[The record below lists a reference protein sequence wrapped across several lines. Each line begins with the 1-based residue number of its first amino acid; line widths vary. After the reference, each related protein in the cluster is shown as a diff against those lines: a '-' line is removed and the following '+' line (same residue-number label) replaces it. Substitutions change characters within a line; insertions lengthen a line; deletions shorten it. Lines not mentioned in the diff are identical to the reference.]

1 MNRIILGGA
10 QLGLPYGVL
19 GTGEKLNALEINDLF
34 DAANSVGI
42 QTIDTAIAYGTSES
56 VIGDY
61 SNSRFKII
69 TKLPPLPNDVNDVSG
84 WVRQQIDASLTRL
97 QTNNIDALLLHHPQ
111 DLTGEFGV
119 TLKKVIE
126 ELLSEG
132 VIKRFGVSI
141 YAPDELTTIVG
152 HFPIDVVQTP
162 FNVFDQRITPWLET
176 LSRNSIEVHAR
187 SVFLQGLLI
196 SPTSTRPARFR
207 KWEAQFNQFDNW
219 VSELSMSAISVCLGV
234 ALNQP
239 GISHLVVGALSST
252 QLLETAAQIPK
263 DFSHR
268 SEHMQSNDLALI
280 DPRVW

>member
-19 GTGEKLNALEINDLF
+19 GTGEKLKALEVKDLL
-34 DAANSVGI
+34 DAAESIGI

-84 WVRQQIDASLTRL
+84 WVRQKIDGSLTRL
-97 QTNNIDALLLHHPQ
+97 QTKKIDALLLHHPQ

-119 TLKKVIE
+119 KLEKVIR

-132 VIKRFGVSI
+132 VMKRFGVSI

-176 LSRNSIEVHAR
+176 LSRNGIEVHAR

-196 SPTSTRPARFR
+196 SPANARPARFR

-239 GISHLVVGALSST
+239 GISHLVVGALNSS

-263 DFSHR
+263 EFSHR
-268 SEHMQSNDLALI
+268 SDAMQTNDPALI

>member
-19 GTGEKLNALEINDLF
+19 GTGAKLNALEINDLF

-176 LSRNSIEVHAR
+176 LSRNGIEVHAR

-196 SPTSTRPARFR
+196 SPANARPARFG
-207 KWEAQFNQFDNW
+207 KWEAQFKQFDNW

-239 GISHLVVGALSST
+239 GISHLVVGALSSS

>member
-19 GTGEKLNALEINDLF
+19 GTGENLKPFEVKDLL
-34 DAANSVGI
+34 DAAESIGI

-84 WVRQQIDASLTRL
+84 WVRQQIDGALARL
-97 QTNNIDALLLHHPQ
+97 QTKNIDALLLHHPQ
-111 DLTGEFGV
+111 DLTGEFGAK
-119 TLKKVIE
+119 LEKVIG

-132 VIKRFGVSI
+132 VMKRFGVSI

-176 LSRNSIEVHAR
+176 LSRNGIEVHAR

-196 SPTSTRPARFR
+196 SPANARPARFR

-219 VSELSMSAISVCLGV
+219 VSELSMSAIAVCLGV

-239 GISHLVVGALSST
+239 GISHLVVGALNSS

-268 SEHMQSNDLALI
+268 SEDMQSNDPGLI

>member
-19 GTGEKLNALEINDLF
+19 GTGEKLNATEVKDLL
-34 DAANSVGI
+34 DAAESIGI

-69 TKLPPLPNDVNDVSG
+69 TKLPPLPGDVNDVTG
-84 WVRQQIDASLTRL
+84 WVRQQIDGSLTRL
-97 QTNNIDALLLHHPQ
+97 RTKSIDALLLHHPQ
-111 DLTGEFGV
+111 DLTGEFGAK
-119 TLKKVIE
+119 LEKVIG

-132 VIKRFGVSI
+132 VMKRFGVSI
-141 YAPDELTTIVG
+141 YAPDELTAIVG

-162 FNVFDQRITPWLET
+162 FNIFDQRITPWLET
-176 LSRNSIEVHAR
+176 LSRKGIEVHAR

-196 SPTSTRPARFR
+196 SAANARPARFR
-207 KWEAQFNQFDNW
+207 KWEAHFNQFDNW
-219 VSELSMSAISVCLGV
+219 VSELSMNAISVCLGV

-239 GISHLVVGALSST
+239 GISHLVVGALNSS

-263 DFSHR
+263 DFSYR
-268 SEHMQSNDLALI
+268 SEDMQSNDPALI

>member
-19 GTGEKLNALEINDLF
+19 GTGEKLNTLEIKDLL
-34 DAANSVGI
+34 DVAESIGI
-42 QTIDTAIAYGTSES
+42 QAIDTAIAYGTSES

-152 HFPIDVVQTP
+152 HFPIDIVQTP

-176 LSRNSIEVHAR
+176 LSRNGIEVHAR

-196 SPTSTRPARFR
+196 SPANARPAHFR

>member
-84 WVRQQIDASLTRL
+84 WVRQQIDGSLARL
-97 QTNNIDALLLHHPQ
+97 QTKNLDALLLHRPQ
-111 DLTGEFGV
+111 DLTGEFG
-119 TLKKVIE
+119 TKLEKIIG

-132 VIKRFGVSI
+132 VMKRFGVSI

-176 LSRNSIEVHAR
+176 LSRNGIEVHAR

-196 SPTSTRPARFR
+196 SPANARPAHFR

>member
-1 MNRIILGGA
+1 MNKIILGGA

-19 GTGEKLNALEINDLF
+19 GTGENLKPFEVKDLL
-34 DAANSVGI
+34 DAAESIGI

-84 WVRQQIDASLTRL
+84 WVRQQIDGSLARL
-97 QTNNIDALLLHHPQ
+97 QTKNLDALLLHRPQ
-111 DLTGEFGV
+111 DLTGEFG
-119 TLKKVIE
+119 TKLEKIIG

-132 VIKRFGVSI
+132 VMKRFGVSI

-176 LSRNSIEVHAR
+176 LSRNGIEVHAR

-196 SPTSTRPARFR
+196 SPANARPARFR
-207 KWEAQFNQFDNW
+207 KWEDQFNHFDNW
-219 VSELSMSAISVCLGV
+219 VSALSMSAISACLGV

-239 GISHLVVGALSST
+239 GISHLVVGALNSS

-263 DFSHR
+263 VFSHR
-268 SEHMQSNDLALI
+268 SEDMQSNDPGLI

>member
-19 GTGEKLNALEINDLF
+19 GTGEKLKSVEVKDLL
-34 DAANSVGI
+34 DSAESIGI

-56 VIGDY
+56 VIGEY

-69 TKLPPLPNDVNDVSG
+69 TKLPPLPNDIDDVSG
-84 WVRQQIDASLTRL
+84 WVRQQ
-97 QTNNIDALLLHHPQ
+97 IDALLLHHPQ

-119 TLKKVIE
+119 KLNKVIG

-141 YAPDELTTIVG
+141 YSPDELTTIVG
-152 HFPIDVVQTP
+152 HFPIDIVQTP
-162 FNVFDQRITPWLET
+162 FNVFDQRISPWLET
-176 LSRNSIEVHAR
+176 LGRNGIEVHAR

-196 SPTSTRPARFR
+196 SPAKARPERFR
-207 KWEAQFNQFDNW
+207 KWEAQFKHFDNW

-239 GISHLVVGALSST
+239 GISHLVVGALSSS
-252 QLLETAAQIPK
+252 QLLEIAAQIPN
-263 DFSHR
+263 DFPHR
-268 SEHMQSNDLALI
+268 SEDMQSNDPALI

>member
-19 GTGEKLNALEINDLF
+19 GTGGKLNTLEVKDLL
-34 DAANSVGI
+34 DAAESIGI

-69 TKLPPLPNDVNDVSG
+69 TKLPPLPDDVNDVSG
-84 WVRQQIDASLTRL
+84 WVRQQIDGSLTRL
-97 QTNNIDALLLHHPQ
+97 QTKNIDALLLHHPQ

-119 TLKKVIE
+119 KLEKVIG

-132 VIKRFGVSI
+132 FIKRFGVSI

-152 HFPIDVVQTP
+152 HFPIDVVQAP
-162 FNVFDQRITPWLET
+162 FNVFDQRIIPWLKT
-176 LSRNSIEVHAR
+176 LSKNGIEVHAR
-187 SVFLQGLLI
+187 SVFLQGVLI
-196 SPTSTRPARFR
+196 AAPEARPKRFK
-207 KWEAQFNQFDNW
+207 KWEDQFNQFDNW

-239 GISHLVVGALSST
+239 GISHLVVGALNSS

-263 DFSHR
+263 EFSHR
-268 SEHMQSNDLALI
+268 SEDMQSNDPGLI

>member
-19 GTGEKLNALEINDLF
+19 GTGENLKPFEVKDLL
-34 DAANSVGI
+34 DAAESIGI

-84 WVRQQIDASLTRL
+84 WVRQQIDGSLARL
-97 QTNNIDALLLHHPQ
+97 QTKNIDALLLHRPQ
-111 DLTGEFGV
+111 DLTGEFGAK
-119 TLKKVIE
+119 LEKVIG

-132 VIKRFGVSI
+132 VMKRFGVSI

-176 LSRNSIEVHAR
+176 LSRNGIEVHAR

-196 SPTSTRPARFR
+196 SPANARPARFR

-219 VSELSMSAISVCLGV
+219 VSELSMSAIAVCLGV

-239 GISHLVVGALSST
+239 GISHLVVGALNSS

-268 SEHMQSNDLALI
+268 SEDMQSNDPGLI

>member
-19 GTGEKLNALEINDLF
+19 GTGEKLNAREINDLF

-176 LSRNSIEVHAR
+176 LSKNGIEVHAR
-187 SVFLQGLLI
+187 SVFLQGILI
-196 SPTSTRPARFR
+196 SPASARPAHFK
-207 KWEAQFNQFDNW
+207 KWEAQFNQFDRW

-234 ALNQP
+234 ALSQP

>member
-1 MNRIILGGA
+1 
-10 QLGLPYGVL
+10 
-19 GTGEKLNALEINDLF
+19 
-34 DAANSVGI
+34 
-42 QTIDTAIAYGTSES
+42 
-56 VIGDY
+56 
-61 SNSRFKII
+61 
-69 TKLPPLPNDVNDVSG
+69 LPPLPNDVNDVSG
-84 WVRQQIDASLTRL
+84 WVRQQIDGSLTRL
-97 QTNNIDALLLHHPQ
+97 QTKNIDALLLHHPQ

-119 TLKKVIE
+119 KLEKVIG

-132 VIKRFGVSI
+132 FIKRFGVSI

-176 LSRNSIEVHAR
+176 LSSNGIEVHAR

-196 SPTSTRPARFR
+196 SPANARPAHFR

-239 GISHLVVGALSST
+239 GISHLVVGALNSS
-252 QLLETAAQIPK
+252 QLLEAAAQIPK
-263 DFSHR
+263 EFSHR
-268 SEHMQSNDLALI
+268 SEDMQSNDPGLI

>member
-176 LSRNSIEVHAR
+176 LSKNGIEVHAR

-196 SPTSTRPARFR
+196 SPANARPAHFR

>member
-19 GTGEKLNALEINDLF
+19 GTGENLKPFEVKDLL
-34 DAANSVGI
+34 DAAESIGI

-69 TKLPPLPNDVNDVSG
+69 TKLPPLPKDVNDVSG
-84 WVRQQIDASLTRL
+84 WVRQQIDGSLARL
-97 QTNNIDALLLHHPQ
+97 QTENIDALLLHHPQ
-111 DLTGEFGV
+111 DLTGEFGAK
-119 TLKKVIE
+119 LEKVIG

-132 VIKRFGVSI
+132 VMKRFGVSI

-176 LSRNSIEVHAR
+176 LSRNGIEVHAR
-187 SVFLQGLLI
+187 SIFLQGLLI
-196 SPTSTRPARFR
+196 SPAIARPARFR

-219 VSELSMSAISVCLGV
+219 VSELSMSAIAVCLGV

-239 GISHLVVGALSST
+239 GISHLVVGALNSS

-268 SEHMQSNDLALI
+268 SEDMQSNDPGLI

>member
-141 YAPDELTTIVG
+141 YAPDELITIVG

-176 LSRNSIEVHAR
+176 LSKNGIEVHAR
-187 SVFLQGLLI
+187 SAFLQGILI
-196 SPTSTRPARFR
+196 SPASARPAHFK

>member
-84 WVRQQIDASLTRL
+84 WVRQQIDGSLARL
-97 QTNNIDALLLHHPQ
+97 QTKKIDALLLHHPQ

-119 TLKKVIE
+119 KLEKVIG

-132 VIKRFGVSI
+132 VMKRFGVSI

-176 LSRNSIEVHAR
+176 LSRNGIEVHAR

-196 SPTSTRPARFR
+196 SPANARPARFR

>member
-19 GTGEKLNALEINDLF
+19 GTGEKLNTLEVKDLL
-34 DAANSVGI
+34 DVAESIGI
-42 QTIDTAIAYGTSES
+42 QAIDTAIAYGTSES

-176 LSRNSIEVHAR
+176 LSKNGIEVHAR

-196 SPTSTRPARFR
+196 SPANARPAHFR

>member
-132 VIKRFGVSI
+132 VIKRFGVSV

-176 LSRNSIEVHAR
+176 LSKNGIEVHAR
-187 SVFLQGLLI
+187 SVFLQGILI
-196 SPTSTRPARFR
+196 SPASARPAHFK
-207 KWEAQFNQFDNW
+207 KWEAQFKQFDNW

-234 ALNQP
+234 ALSQP

>member
-19 GTGEKLNALEINDLF
+19 GTGEKLNSVEIKELLE
-34 DAANSVGI
+34 AASSIGI
-42 QTIDTAIAYGTSES
+42 QTIDTAIAYGSSES

-69 TKLPPLPNDVNDVSG
+69 TKLPPVPKDAADVSG
-84 WVRQQIDASLTRL
+84 WVRQQIDASLSRL
-97 QTNNIDALLLHHPQ
+97 QTNSIDALLLHHPQ

-119 TLKKVIE
+119 KLKKVVD

-132 VIKRFGVSI
+132 VMKRFGISI
-141 YAPDELTTIVG
+141 YSPDELTPIVG
-152 HFPIDVVQTP
+152 HFPIDIVQTP

-176 LSRNSIEVHAR
+176 LGKHSIEVHAR
-187 SVFLQGLLI
+187 SVFLQGILV
-196 SPTSTRPARFR
+196 SPANTRPERFR
-207 KWEAQFNQFDNW
+207 KWEAQFNHFDNW

-239 GISHLVVGALSST
+239 GISHVIVGALSSS
-252 QLLETAAQIPK
+252 QLLETSAQIPK
-263 DFSHR
+263 DFPHR
-268 SEHMQSNDLALI
+268 SEDMQSNDLALI
-280 DPRVW
+280 DPRAW

>member
-19 GTGEKLNALEINDLF
+19 GTGEKLKSVEVKDLL
-34 DAANSVGI
+34 NSAESIGI

-56 VIGDY
+56 VIGEY

-69 TKLPPLPNDVNDVSG
+69 TKLPPLPNDIDDVSG
-84 WVRQQIDASLTRL
+84 WVRQQIDGSLARL
-97 QTNNIDALLLHHPQ
+97 QTKHIDALLLHHPQ

-119 TLKKVIE
+119 KLNKVIG

-141 YAPDELTTIVG
+141 YSPDELTTIVG
-152 HFPIDVVQTP
+152 HFPIDIVQTP
-162 FNVFDQRITPWLET
+162 FNVFDQRISPWLET
-176 LSRNSIEVHAR
+176 LGRNGIEVHAR

-196 SPTSTRPARFR
+196 SPAKARPERFR
-207 KWEAQFNQFDNW
+207 KWEAQFKHFDNW

-239 GISHLVVGALSST
+239 GISHLVVGALSSS
-252 QLLETAAQIPK
+252 QLLEIAAQIPN
-263 DFSHR
+263 DFPHR
-268 SEHMQSNDLALI
+268 SEDMQSNDPALI

>member
-176 LSRNSIEVHAR
+176 LSRNGIEVHAR

-196 SPTSTRPARFR
+196 SPANARPAHFR

>member
-19 GTGEKLNALEINDLF
+19 GTGENLKPFEVKDLL
-34 DAANSVGI
+34 DTAESIGI

-69 TKLPPLPNDVNDVSG
+69 TKLPPLPNDLNDVSG
-84 WVRQQIDASLTRL
+84 WVRQQIEGSLSRL
-97 QTNNIDALLLHHPQ
+97 QAKSIDALLLHHPQ
-111 DLTGEFGV
+111 DLTGEFGAK
-119 TLKKVIE
+119 LEKVIG

-132 VIKRFGVSI
+132 VMKRFGVSI

-176 LSRNSIEVHAR
+176 LSRNGIEVHAR

-196 SPTSTRPARFR
+196 SPANARPARFG
-207 KWEAQFNQFDNW
+207 KWEAQFSQFDNW

-252 QLLETAAQIPK
+252 QLLETAAQIPMN
-263 DFSHR
+263 FSHR
-268 SEHMQSNDLALI
+268 SEDMQSNDPALI

>member
-19 GTGEKLNALEINDLF
+19 GTGENLKPFEVKDLL
-34 DAANSVGI
+34 DAAESIGI

-61 SNSRFKII
+61 SNSRFKIS

-84 WVRQQIDASLTRL
+84 WVRQQIDGSLARL
-97 QTNNIDALLLHHPQ
+97 QTKKIDALLLHHPQ

-119 TLKKVIE
+119 KLEKVIG

-132 VIKRFGVSI
+132 VMKRFGVSI
-141 YAPDELTTIVG
+141 YAPDELITIVG

-176 LSRNSIEVHAR
+176 LSRNGIEVHAR

-196 SPTSTRPARFR
+196 SPANARPAHFR

>member
-1 MNRIILGGA
+1 L
-10 QLGLPYGVL
+10 L
-19 GTGEKLNALEINDLF
+19 
-34 DAANSVGI
+34 DAAESIGI

-84 WVRQQIDASLTRL
+84 WVRQQIDGSLTRL
-97 QTNNIDALLLHHPQ
+97 QTKNIDALLLHHPQ

-119 TLKKVIE
+119 KLEKVIG

-132 VIKRFGVSI
+132 FIKRFGVSI

-176 LSRNSIEVHAR
+176 LSSNGIEVHAR

-196 SPTSTRPARFR
+196 SPANARPAHFR

-239 GISHLVVGALSST
+239 GISHLVVGALNSS

-263 DFSHR
+263 EFSHR
-268 SEHMQSNDLALI
+268 SEDMQSNDPGLI

>member
-19 GTGEKLNALEINDLF
+19 GTGENLKPFEVKNLLDVAESI
-34 DAANSVGI
+34 GI
-42 QTIDTAIAYGTSES
+42 QSIDTAIAYGTSES

-69 TKLPPLPNDVNDVSG
+69 TKLPPLPIDVNDVSG
-84 WVRQQIDASLTRL
+84 WVRQQIDGSLARL
-97 QTNNIDALLLHHPQ
+97 QTNNIDAVLLHHPQ
-111 DLTGEFGV
+111 DLTGEFGAK
-119 TLKKVIE
+119 LRKVIE

-132 VIKRFGVSI
+132 VMKRFGVSI

-176 LSRNSIEVHAR
+176 LSKNGIEVHAR

-196 SPTSTRPARFR
+196 SPANARPARFR

-219 VSELSMSAISVCLGV
+219 VSELSMSAIAVCLGV
-234 ALNQP
+234 ALNRP
-239 GISHLVVGALSST
+239 GISHLVVGALNSS

-263 DFSHR
+263 DFSYR
-268 SEHMQSNDLALI
+268 SDNMQSNDQGLI

>member
-19 GTGEKLNALEINDLF
+19 GTGEKLNATEVKDLL
-34 DAANSVGI
+34 DAAESIGI

-84 WVRQQIDASLTRL
+84 WVRQQIDGSLTRL
-97 QTNNIDALLLHHPQ
+97 QTKNIDALLLHHPQ

-119 TLKKVIE
+119 KLEKVIG

-132 VIKRFGVSI
+132 VMKRFGVSI

-176 LSRNSIEVHAR
+176 LSRNGIEVHAR
-187 SVFLQGLLI
+187 SVFLQGLSLI
-196 SPTSTRPARFR
+196 H
-207 KWEAQFNQFDNW
+207 
-219 VSELSMSAISVCLGV
+219 I
-234 ALNQP
+234 
-239 GISHLVVGALSST
+239 
-252 QLLETAAQIPK
+252 
-263 DFSHR
+263 
-268 SEHMQSNDLALI
+268 
-280 DPRVW
+280 

>member
-119 TLKKVIE
+119 TLKK
-126 ELLSEG
+126 LLKSC
-132 VIKRFGVSI
+132 F
-141 YAPDELTTIVG
+141 
-152 HFPIDVVQTP
+152 
-162 FNVFDQRITPWLET
+162 QRE
-176 LSRNSIEVHAR
+176 S
-187 SVFLQGLLI
+187 
-196 SPTSTRPARFR
+196 
-207 KWEAQFNQFDNW
+207 
-219 VSELSMSAISVCLGV
+219 
-234 ALNQP
+234 
-239 GISHLVVGALSST
+239 
-252 QLLETAAQIPK
+252 
-263 DFSHR
+263 
-268 SEHMQSNDLALI
+268 SNDLGFLFMHLMN
-280 DPRVW
+280 

>member
-162 FNVFDQRITPWLET
+162 FNVFDQRIIPWLET
-176 LSRNSIEVHAR
+176 LSRNGIEVHAR

-196 SPTSTRPARFR
+196 SPANARPAHFR

>member
-19 GTGEKLNALEINDLF
+19 GTGEKLNALEINGLF

-176 LSRNSIEVHAR
+176 LSKNGIEVHAR
-187 SVFLQGLLI
+187 SVFLQGILI
-196 SPTSTRPARFR
+196 SPASARPAHFK
-207 KWEAQFNQFDNW
+207 KWEAQFNQFDRW

-234 ALNQP
+234 ALSQP

>member
-10 QLGLPYGVL
+10 QLGLPYGLL
-19 GTGEKLNALEINDLF
+19 GTGEKLKALEVKDLL
-34 DAANSVGI
+34 DAAESIGI

-84 WVRQQIDASLTRL
+84 WVRQQIDGSLTRL
-97 QTNNIDALLLHHPQ
+97 QTKKIDALLLHHPQ

-119 TLKKVIE
+119 KLEKVIR

-132 VIKRFGVSI
+132 VVKRFGVSI

-176 LSRNSIEVHAR
+176 LSRNGIEVHAR

-196 SPTSTRPARFR
+196 SPANARPARFR

-239 GISHLVVGALSST
+239 GISHLVVGALNSS

-263 DFSHR
+263 EFSHR
-268 SEHMQSNDLALI
+268 SDAMQTNDPALI

>member
-19 GTGEKLNALEINDLF
+19 GTGENLKPFEVKDLL
-34 DAANSVGI
+34 DAAESIGI

-84 WVRQQIDASLTRL
+84 WVRQQIDGSLARL
-97 QTNNIDALLLHHPQ
+97 QTKNIDALLLHHPQ
-111 DLTGEFGV
+111 DLRGEFGAK
-119 TLKKVIE
+119 LEKVIG

-132 VIKRFGVSI
+132 VMKRFGVSI

-162 FNVFDQRITPWLET
+162 FNDFDQRITPWLET
-176 LSRNSIEVHAR
+176 LSRNGIEVHAR

-196 SPTSTRPARFR
+196 SPANTRPARFR

-219 VSELSMSAISVCLGV
+219 VSELSMSAIAVCLGV

-239 GISHLVVGALSST
+239 GISHLVVGALNSS

-263 DFSHR
+263 DFPHR
-268 SEHMQSNDLALI
+268 SQDMQSNDPGLI

>member
-19 GTGEKLNALEINDLF
+19 GTGEKLNAAEVKDLL
-34 DAANSVGI
+34 DAAESIGI

-61 SNSRFKII
+61 SNSRFKLI

-84 WVRQQIDASLTRL
+84 WVRQQIDGSLTRL
-97 QTNNIDALLLHHPQ
+97 QTNNIDALLLHHAQ

-119 TLKKVIE
+119 KLEKVIG

-132 VIKRFGVSI
+132 FIKRFGVSI

-162 FNVFDQRITPWLET
+162 FNVFDQRITPWLAT
-176 LSRNSIEVHAR
+176 LNRNGIEVHAR

-196 SPTSTRPARFR
+196 SPANARPARFR

-239 GISHLVVGALSST
+239 GISHLVVGALNSS

-263 DFSHR
+263 EFSHR
-268 SEHMQSNDLALI
+268 SEDMQSNDPGLI

>member
-19 GTGEKLNALEINDLF
+19 GTGEKLKSVEVKDLL
-34 DAANSVGI
+34 DSAESIGI
-42 QTIDTAIAYGTSES
+42 QIIDTAIAYGTSES
-56 VIGDY
+56 VIGEY

-69 TKLPPLPNDVNDVSG
+69 TKLPPLPNEIDDVSG
-84 WVRQQIDASLTRL
+84 WVRQQIDGSLARL
-97 QTNNIDALLLHHPQ
+97 QTKHIDALLLHHPQ

-119 TLKKVIE
+119 KLNKIIG

-141 YAPDELTTIVG
+141 YSPDELTTIVG
-152 HFPIDVVQTP
+152 HFPIDIVQTP
-162 FNVFDQRITPWLET
+162 FNVFDQRISPWLET
-176 LSRNSIEVHAR
+176 LGRNGIEVHAR

-196 SPTSTRPARFR
+196 SPAKARPERFK
-207 KWEAQFNQFDNW
+207 KWEAQFNHFDNW

-239 GISHLVVGALSST
+239 GISHLVVGALSSS
-252 QLLETAAQIPK
+252 QLLEIAAHIPD
-263 DFSHR
+263 DFPHR
-268 SEHMQSNDLALI
+268 SEDIQSNDPALI

>member
-19 GTGEKLNALEINDLF
+19 GTGEKLNTLEIKDLL
-34 DAANSVGI
+34 DVSESIGI
-42 QTIDTAIAYGTSES
+42 QAIDTAIAYGTSES

-176 LSRNSIEVHAR
+176 LSKNGIEVHAR
-187 SVFLQGLLI
+187 SVFLQGILI
-196 SPTSTRPARFR
+196 SPASARPAHFK
-207 KWEAQFNQFDNW
+207 KWEAQFNQFDRW

-234 ALNQP
+234 ALSQP